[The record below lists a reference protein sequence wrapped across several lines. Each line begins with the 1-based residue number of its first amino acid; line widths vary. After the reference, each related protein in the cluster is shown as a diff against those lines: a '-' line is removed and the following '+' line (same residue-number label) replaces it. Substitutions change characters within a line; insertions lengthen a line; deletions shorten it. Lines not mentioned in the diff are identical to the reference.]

1 MVGFMPLLVLRL
13 YKDGISVPS
22 MLVWRYGL
30 ALVPLAAAS
39 ALAGHNIRAALR
51 AGAWQITLV
60 GATLGVGQTLCFWES
75 LHTLDTSVAILLFYT
90 YPALTLAVER
100 VVFKR
105 PIPRPAAVC
114 VVVILLGAAII
125 TVPGMSGG
133 LDSRGLA
140 WVLPSPLIYAL
151 YLTANSLLMRHYPP
165 LVGAICLYL
174 GLAASFAI
182 AIPVLGLDVPATAGT
197 WLVLLVIAFG
207 PGALS
212 VVLFSYSV
220 PRLGPGSYAIIANCE
235 LVTVVVIGVVALGEE
250 LTASRVL
257 GGGLIASAILVH
269 GFFGRPDHMA
279 RARFDKSAADTQIP
293 PRQTVGWPLSAFG
306 GERKVRAPRRH
317 GAG

>member
-1 MVGFMPLLVLRL
+1 MALRA
-13 YKDGISVPS
+13 
-22 MLVWRYGL
+22 R
-30 ALVPLAAAS
+30 AAAAAAAS

-75 LHTLDTSVAILLFYT
+75 LHTL
-90 YPALTLAVER
+90 R
-100 VVFKR
+100 R
-105 PIPRPAAVC
+105 AAVC
-114 VVVILLGAAII
+114 VAVILLGAAII

-151 YLTANSLLMRHYPP
+151 YLAANSLLMRRYPP

-174 GLAASFAI
+174 GLAASFTI
-182 AIPVLGLDVPATAGT
+182 ATSYLGLDVPATAGT
-197 WLVLLVIAFG
+197 WFVLLVIAFG
-207 PGALS
+207 PGALT

-250 LTASRVL
+250 LTPSRVL
-257 GGGLIASAILVH
+257 GGALIRFCHS
-269 GFFGRPDHMA
+269 RPWLLWLTGSH
-279 RARFDKSAADTQIP
+279 RP
-293 PRQTVGWPLSAFG
+293 CAF
-306 GERKVRAPRRH
+306 
-317 GAG
+317 

>member
-1 MVGFMPLLVLRL
+1 MALRA
-13 YKDGISVPS
+13 
-22 MLVWRYGL
+22 R
-30 ALVPLAAAS
+30 AAAAAAAS

-100 VVFKR
+100 VVFKQ
-105 PIPRPAAVC
+105 PILRRAAVC
-114 VVVILLGAAII
+114 VAVILLGAAII

-151 YLTANSLLMRHYPP
+151 YLAANSLLMRRYPP

-174 GLAASFAI
+174 GLAASFTI
-182 AIPVLGLDVPATAGT
+182 ATSYLGLDVPATAGT
-197 WLVLLVIAFG
+197 WFVLLVIAFG
-207 PGALS
+207 PGAPT

-235 LVTVVVIGVVALGEE
+235 LVTVVALGEE

-257 GGGLIASAILVH
+257 GGALIASAILVH
-269 GFFGRPDHMA
+269 GFFG
-279 RARFDKSAADTQIP
+279 
-293 PRQTVGWPLSAFG
+293 
-306 GERKVRAPRRH
+306 
-317 GAG
+317 